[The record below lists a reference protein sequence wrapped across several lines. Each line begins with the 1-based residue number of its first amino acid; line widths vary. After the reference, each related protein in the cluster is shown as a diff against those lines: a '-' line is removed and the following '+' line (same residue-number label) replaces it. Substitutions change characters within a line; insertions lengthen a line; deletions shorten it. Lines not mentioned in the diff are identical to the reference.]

1 MNCSRDRES
10 FSRSFG
16 RTVSSFPTLLSQ
28 RVGTPG
34 SPYCSRTFSG
44 YVRVMQKPFTPPEIA
59 RRNSWYDVA
68 GVSSFTRYVDDLRSS
83 GRGFGLGGSWI
94 STRSVVAGVA
104 PFAASLRL
112 VPQLGQL
119 IASGGTMAS
128 QNGQFTDWA
137 FSGVA
142 EVTETFTAGGVSA
155 EGSCSAA
162 STNRCPHCRHASVP
176 GAAGCPHSGHSIAA
190 GAAGADWAAA
200 EAGGSGATGAPRGS
214 PQRGQVFAR
223 SETSAP
229 HVGQRP
235 GSPRGPASKC
245 SRILFTSVGSI
256 PSTRARSSLV
266 ACWRDA
272 DVLNPASAS
281 AIAFRSVMW
290 GIFVNSET
298 ASAIRSGVI
307 PIVIVSPSTFHSTTY
322 SSVTASSPITSERE
336 RVSAAMYGFQGSRS
350 FANSFRTRTA
360 VLM

>member
-28 RVGTPG
+28 RIGTPG
-34 SPYCSRTFSG
+34 SPYCSRIFSG
-44 YVRVMQKPFTPPEIA
+44 YVRVMQNPFTAPA
-59 RRNSWYDVA
+59 SVRRNSWYDIA
-68 GVSSFTRYVDDLRSS
+68 GVSSFTRYVDDLWRSGS
-83 GRGFGLGGSWI
+83 GFALGGSWI
-94 STRSVVAGVA
+94 STRSVVAGFA

-119 IASGGTMAS
+119 IASGGTIAS
-128 QNGQFTDWA
+128 QNGQFRDFG
-137 FSGVA
+137 FSGLA
-142 EVTETFTAGGVSA
+142 DVTETFTAGGASA
-155 EGSCSAA
+155 AGGGSVA
-162 STNRCPHCRHASVP
+162 STNRCPHCRHATVP
-176 GAAGCPHSGHSIAA
+176 GAAGDRHSGHSIAA
-190 GAAGADWAAA
+190 GAEGADGAGAG
-200 EAGGSGATGAPRGS
+200 GGSVAMEAPRGS

-223 SETSAP
+223 SGTSAP
-229 HVGQRP
+229 HVGQSP

-245 SRILFTSVGSI
+245 SRIRLTSVASI

-266 ACWRDA
+266 ACWRAA
-272 DVLNPASAS
+272 DVLYPASAS

-298 ASAIRSGVI
+298 ASAIRIGVI
-307 PIVIVSPSTFHSTTY
+307 PIVIVSPSMFHSTTY
-322 SSVTASSPITSERE
+322 SSVTASSPITRERE

>member
-1 MNCSRDRES
+1 MNCSRDRDS
-10 FSRSFG
+10 FSRCFG

-34 SPYCSRTFSG
+34 SPYCSLTFSG

-128 QNGQFTDWA
+128 QNGQFTDLA

-155 EGSCSAA
+155 EGSCSGAPA
-162 STNRCPHCRHASVP
+162 NRCPHCRHASVP
-176 GAAGCPHSGHSIAA
+176 GAAGCPHSGHSI
-190 GAAGADWAAA
+190 GRGLRVRIGRLRRP
-200 EAGGSGATGAPRGS
+200 EVPGPRGLPGVPRSGGRSSPAPRPPPRTWGKG
-214 PQRGQVFAR
+214 RA
-223 SETSAP
+223 
-229 HVGQRP
+229 RP
-235 GSPRGPASKC
+235 GGPLRSVLGSSSRPSGRSPRPAQG
-245 SRILFTSVGSI
+245 R
-256 PSTRARSSLV
+256 P
-266 ACWRDA
+266 
-272 DVLNPASAS
+272 
-281 AIAFRSVMW
+281 
-290 GIFVNSET
+290 
-298 ASAIRSGVI
+298 
-307 PIVIVSPSTFHSTTY
+307 
-322 SSVTASSPITSERE
+322 SSP
-336 RVSAAMYGFQGSRS
+336 VGG
-350 FANSFRTRTA
+350 TRTS
-360 VLM
+360 